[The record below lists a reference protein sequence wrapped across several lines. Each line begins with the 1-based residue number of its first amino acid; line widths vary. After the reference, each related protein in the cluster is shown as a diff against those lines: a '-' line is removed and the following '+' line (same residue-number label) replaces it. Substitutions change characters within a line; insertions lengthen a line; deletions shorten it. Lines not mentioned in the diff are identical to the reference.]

1 MSWPEIKK
9 KLSYWSVIF
18 SYSVQQQATV
28 SQLDCD
34 MWPKVD
40 CIQLTQ
46 SWWWTG
52 RPGMLL
58 FMGSQRVRHDRLTE
72 LNWTELSGWTE
83 KKLQSTSQSQ
93 ACTNKRSWSLF
104 GGLLPVLSTT
114 DFWIPVKPLHLR
126 NMLSKSMRCTENCN
140 TCSWHWSTER
150 AQFSTTM
157 PDCTWHSQ
165 CFKSWTNQATKF
177 CLICY
182 IHLTSC
188 QPITTS
194 SSISTI
200 FCRENASTNSRRP
213 KMLSKSSSFKAQIF
227 MLQE

>member
-9 KLSYWSVIF
+9 KLSYWSVTF
-18 SYSVQQQATV
+18 SYSMQQQATI

-34 MWPKVD
+34 VWLKVD

-52 RPGMLL
+52 RPGMLR
-58 FMGSQRVRHDRLTE
+58 FMGSQRVRHDGLTE
-72 LNWTELSGWTE
+72 LNWTELSSWTE

-93 ACTNKRSWSLF
+93 TCTNKRSWSLF
-104 GGLLPVLSTT
+104 GGLLPVWSTT

-126 NMLSKSMRCTENCN
+126 SMLSKSMRCTENCN
-140 TCSWHWSTER
+140 TCSWHRSTER
-150 AQFSTTM
+150 AQFSMTM

-165 CFKSWTNQATKF
+165 CFISWTNQATKF

-188 QPITTS
+188 QLITTS

-200 FCRENASTNSRRP
+200 FCRENASTTSRRP
-213 KMLSKSSSFKAQIF
+213 KMLSKNSSSKAQIF

>member
-1 MSWPEIKK
+1 MKSGLYITT
-9 KLSYWSVIF
+9 SDD
-18 SYSVQQQATV
+18 
-28 SQLDCD
+28 QLR
-34 MWPKVD
+34 
-40 CIQLTQ
+40 
-46 SWWWTG
+46 G
-52 RPGMLL
+52 R
-58 FMGSQRVRHDRLTE
+58 
-72 LNWTELSGWTE
+72 TE

-126 NMLSKSMRCTENCN
+126 SMLSKSMRCTENCN

-177 CLICY
+177 CFICY

>member
-1 MSWPEIKK
+1 
-9 KLSYWSVIF
+9 
-18 SYSVQQQATV
+18 
-28 SQLDCD
+28 

-126 NMLSKSMRCTENCN
+126 SMLSKSMRCTENCN

-177 CLICY
+177 CFICY